1 MQTGTTNLGPEG
13 CAEVDHAL
21 SFAQDRMWF
30 LDRMAG
36 GRSTAYVA
44 TPMWRVHGPLD
55 RKRLEL
61 ALSRLVARHQ
71 SLRMRFVER
80 DGAPRVLVA
89 DRLDARID
97 WRDAATAAE
106 VEAEAAAEA
115 GEPFDLTTG
124 PLFRVVVWRL
134 SDTEHVLLAA
144 MHHIVSD
151 GWSISLFVRD
161 LGALY
166 DGDTLPELSLPYTE
180 FADWQRRE
188 LGGVGAA
195 GELGYWR
202 ERLSGLP
209 VLE

>member
-1 MQTGTTNLGPEG
+1 MQTGKTNLGPEG

-30 LDRMAG
+30 LDRLEG

-55 RKRLEL
+55 RERLEF

-80 DGAPRVLVA
+80 DGTPRVLVA

-106 VEAEAAAEA
+106 VETEAAAEA

-124 PLFRVVVWRL
+124 PLFRAVVWRL
-134 SDTEHVLLAA
+134 DDTEHVLLAA
-144 MHHIVSD
+144 DASHRLRRLVD
-151 GWSISLFVRD
+151 GRLRPRPRR
-161 LGALY
+161 AY
-166 DGDTLPELSLPYTE
+166 DGDTLPELSLPY
-180 FADWQRRE
+180 ADLRR
-188 LGGVGAA
+188 LAA
-195 GELGYWR
+195 A
-202 ERLSGLP
+202 
-209 VLE
+209 